1 MKAHLYFMNPS
12 INIAFSAHSS
22 LFENFYQTK
31 ASFNVKYVKTSFK
44 QYISSNKQIFIF
56 QRLIIPRHLV
66 QQLYYLSR

>member
-1 MKAHLYFMNPS
+1 MLIYIFE
-12 INIAFSAHSS
+12 S
-22 LFENFYQTK
+22 LHKHRILSTFKSFENFYQTK

-44 QYISSNKQIFIF
+44 QYTSSNKQTFIF